1 MGEARS
7 VEIPDAA
14 VDAAALAY
22 SEWIDPTGS
31 VEFAIRAALVAA
43 RPYLM
48 PTREQIAQ
56 ALSNATRD
64 LDYRPVSGGTWTLAA
79 CTRKLGW
86 GRRRGV
92 A

>member
-1 MGEARS
+1 

-31 VEFAIRAALVAA
+31 VEFATRAALVAA

-48 PTREQIAQ
+48 PDREAITDVIQ
-56 ALSNATRD
+56 AAFYGSAAPALAFEREESGKVADSILALLST
-64 LDYRPVSGGTWTLAA
+64 SGDGE
-79 CTRKLGW
+79 
-86 GRRRGV
+86 
-92 A
+92 